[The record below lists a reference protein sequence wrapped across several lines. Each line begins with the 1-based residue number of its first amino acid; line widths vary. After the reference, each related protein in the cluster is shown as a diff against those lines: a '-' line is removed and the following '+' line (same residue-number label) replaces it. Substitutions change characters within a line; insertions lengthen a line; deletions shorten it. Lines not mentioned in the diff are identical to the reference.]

1 MIEELYNTISP
12 EDIGDNIFKL
22 IGKEWMLI
30 TAGTT
35 DSYNMMTVSWG
46 CAGVL
51 WRKPVVFTFIRPQRY
66 TYGFVEQQAY
76 FSICFFPEN
85 HRDIL
90 NLCGTTSGR
99 DLNKMNV
106 DGLNPI
112 ETPNGAIGFKEAKL
126 ILECRKIYYD
136 DVNPDF
142 FQVFDIEKVY
152 PAKDYH
158 RFYIGEITQV
168 WQKTKILTK
177 STNENI

>member
-1 MIEELYNTISP
+1 MIAELFNKISP
-12 EDIGDNIFKL
+12 EDINDNIFKL

-30 TAGTT
+30 TAGTG
-35 DSYNMMTVSWG
+35 DNYNMMTASWG

-51 WRKPVVFTFIRPQRY
+51 WRKHVIFVFIRPQRF
-66 TYGFVEQQAY
+66 TYELIERQTY
-76 FSICFFPEN
+76 FTVCFFPEK

-99 DLNKMNV
+99 DLNKMNI
-106 DGLNPI
+106 DGLNRI
-112 ETPNGAIGFKEAKL
+112 ETPNRAIGFKEAKL

-136 DVNPDF
+136 NVNPDL

-158 RFYIGEITQV
+158 RFYIGEIVQV
-168 WQKTKILTK
+168 WQKTKVIQAL
-177 STNENI
+177 SADN